1 MINEANMSNDIALQP
16 TFELNGRT
24 TNEFDDSWLLRND
37 SFQVIPLEDT
47 SPIYRASGIIKARSY
62 TWY

>member
-1 MINEANMSNDIALQP
+1 MINEADMSNDVALQP

-24 TNEFDDSWLLRND
+24 TDEFDDSWLHRND

-47 SPIYRASGIIKARSY
+47 SPYI
-62 TWY
+62 